1 MKRIFITFDDGRID
15 NLTNA
20 IPILIKYSACATFF
34 ICFGLTDK
42 SKKSCDAGYNG
53 DYLSLDDIQKIM
65 SNQLFEIGSHSFI
78 HSSDINDIMIGHK
91 ECLKFINKDIAGI
104 SLPNSK
110 LIGSNIDDLIKK
122 DNTIK
127 YIRTGRNKNIMSLF
141 SKICFFLYRKIIK
154 SKKLFFISN
163 KMNVDCINKESKLIY
178 SIPVENGTRADDIV
192 YLINKLP
199 NNKESK
205 VVLMFHSI
213 DYTKNKWSYNVKEF
227 EKLIQTLSKM
237 SDVSFYKLENYND

>member
-122 DNTIK
+122 DNTIEDFNIDK
-127 YIRTGRNKNIMSLF
+127 LRYNKIIISCVLLRF
-141 SKICFFLYRKIIK
+141 LYQVLQIIYQFFFL
-154 SKKLFFISN
+154 LFLNLVLLFIL
-163 KMNVDCINKESKLIY
+163 CFL
-178 SIPVENGTRADDIV
+178 
-192 YLINKLP
+192 YL
-199 NNKESK
+199 
-205 VVLMFHSI
+205 
-213 DYTKNKWSYNVKEF
+213 
-227 EKLIQTLSKM
+227 
-237 SDVSFYKLENYND
+237 